1 MLSRMSTW
9 GLETPCFGLHSS
21 TMRGMHRDI
30 AGVTTAVALGAAVVF
45 GLASNGRAGGGGGGG
60 WCVPF
65 DVVGA
70 TGELWTIG
78 VVGSQNQN
86 DGPDITNANA
96 MGLHADAEM
105 SSGGSFGRAV
115 STYSIGSGDLFGYT
129 NFGSAAAEAAT
140 GTNAFARSDVFGTW
154 HLNTTASVPQR
165 VRLMWQLEAAGIANI
180 QWKLRRAVGS
190 QRTLVAEDSLSVY
203 ITPETRS
210 GTKTVMI
217 PAGQFQLFV
226 YGTVQ
231 ANAGFMNP
239 DAGLYRLEWFA
250 TCIPLADV
258 DGSGAVD
265 GADLAAVLAAWGPAP
280 EFTGADLNQDL
291 VVDGLDLAAV
301 LAAW

>member
-1 MLSRMSTW
+1 MSTW
-9 GLETPCFGLHSS
+9 GLETPFLGLHSS
-21 TMRGMHRDI
+21 IMRGVHRDI
-30 AGVTTAVALGAAVVF
+30 AGVTVAVALSAAIAF
-45 GLASNGRAGGGGGGG
+45 GVASNGRAGGGGGGG

-96 MGLHADAEM
+96 MGLQADADM

-115 STYSIGSGDLFGYT
+115 STYSISGGDLFGYGS
-129 NFGSAAAEAAT
+129 FGSAAAAAAN
-140 GTNAFARSDVFGTW
+140 GTNAFARSDVLGTW
-154 HLNTTASVPQR
+154 HLTTTASMPQR
-165 VRLMWQLEAAGIANI
+165 VRLMWQLEASGIASI
-180 QWKLRRAVGS
+180 QWTLRRAVAS
-190 QRTLVAEDSLSVY
+190 QLALVAEDSLSVY
-203 ITPETRS
+203 ITPEVRS
-210 GTKTVMI
+210 DSRTVMI

-226 YGTVQ
+226 AGTVQ
-231 ANAGFMNP
+231 ANAGFANP
-239 DAGLYRLEWFA
+239 DAGLHRLEWFA
-250 TCIPLADV
+250 TCLPLADL

-265 GADLAAVLAAWGPAP
+265 GADLAAVLAAWGQVPA
-280 EFTGADLNQDL
+280 FAAADLNQDL